1 MLLELTPNSLALADL
16 VGGVHRRFQV
26 LVEEAERKARPF
38 YKAKLGREASIAS
51 VIDEVFCAVD
61 RDGDK
66 AIAHYASLFDN
77 SRLKP
82 DELRVP
88 LAECER
94 AWKSIPKALQQAIRI
109 AIEQVEDYQRKLMP
123 RGFGER
129 LDKPLGVRWLPLGR
143 IGAYIP
149 GGAGGSLPL
158 PSTVIMNLIPA
169 KVAGV
174 KELVLATPARAD
186 GSIAKELLA
195 AAYAVGA
202 TEILRVG
209 GIPAIAAMACGTA
222 TMPAVDKIVGPGNI
236 YVTLAK
242 RHAYGRV
249 DIDMLAGPS
258 EVLVLCDRTA
268 DPRFVA
274 ADLLSQAEHDVL
286 AMCICVTIGDGIAEE
301 VQEELGRQL
310 AALPEARR
318 AVAEES
324 IRRHGRLVRCT
335 TVDQAVSLSN
345 RIAPE
350 HLEVLIAKPKT
361 VVSRL
366 VNAGAI
372 FVGPWSPEPIGDYV
386 AGPSHTLPTGGTAR
400 MWSGIGADTFLKR
413 SSLINFDQ
421 RTFTGLAQAG
431 LELARTEGLEAHA
444 RAIAVRLEKP
454 SVRGSGSGTRRKR
467 AR

>member
-1 MLLELTPNSLALADL
+1 MLLELTPDSAALADL
-16 VGGVHRRFQV
+16 VGGVHRRFQL

-38 YKAKLGREASIAS
+38 YKARLGREASIAE
-51 VIDEVFCAVD
+51 VIDEVFTAVD
-61 RDGDK
+61 REGD
-66 AIAHYASLFDN
+66 AAVARYAGLFDG
-77 SRLKP
+77 SRLSP
-82 DELRVP
+82 DELRLPVS
-88 LAECER
+88 ECAK
-94 AWKSIPKALQQAIRI
+94 AWKAIPRALQQAIRI
-109 AIEQVEDYQRKLMP
+109 AIDQVEEYQRKLLP

-143 IGAYIP
+143 VGAYVP

-158 PSTVIMNLIPA
+158 PSTVIMNLVPA

-186 GSIAKELLA
+186 GTVSTELLA

-222 TMPAVDKIVGPGNI
+222 GLPAVDKIVGPGNI

-249 DIDMLAGPS
+249 DLDMLAGPS
-258 EVLVLCDRTA
+258 EVLVICDRSA
-268 DPRFVA
+268 DPGFVA

-286 AMCICVTIGDGIAEE
+286 AMSICLTVGDGIAEGVQAE
-301 VQEELGRQL
+301 VARQL
-310 AALPEARR
+310 AELPEARR

-324 IRRHGRLVRCT
+324 IRRHGRLVRCAT
-335 TVDQAVSLSN
+335 LDQAVKLSN

-350 HLEVLIAKPKT
+350 HLEVLVAKPKL
-361 VVSRL
+361 VVPRL

-413 SSLINFDQ
+413 TSLINLDQ

-444 RAIAVRLEKP
+444 RAIAIRLAAKP
-454 SVRGSGSGTRRKR
+454 VSASARTKARRR
-467 AR
+467 P

>member
-1 MLLELTPNSLALADL
+1 MLLELSPDSPGLADL
-16 VGGVHRRFQV
+16 IGGVHRRFQ
-26 LVEEAERKARPF
+26 LLIDEAERKARPF
-38 YKAKLGREASIAS
+38 YQARLGREASIAS
-51 VIDEVFCAVD
+51 VIDEVFTAVD
-61 RDGDK
+61 RDGDQ
-66 AIAHYASLFDN
+66 AVARYASLFDG
-77 SRLKP
+77 SRLQP
-82 DELRVP
+82 DELRLP
-88 LAECER
+88 LAECQR
-94 AWKSIPKALQQAIRI
+94 AWKSIPRALQQAMRI
-109 AIEQVEDYQRKLMP
+109 AIEQVEDYQRKLLP

-143 IGAYIP
+143 VGAYVP
-149 GGAGGSLPL
+149 GGAGGSRPL
-158 PSTVIMNLIPA
+158 PSTVIMNLVPA

-186 GSIAKELLA
+186 GSVAKELLA

-202 TEILRVG
+202 TEVLRVG
-209 GIPAIAAMACGTA
+209 GIPAIAALACGTA
-222 TMPAVDKIVGPGNI
+222 SLPAVDKIVGPGNI

-258 EVLVLCDRTA
+258 EVLVICDRSA
-268 DPRFVA
+268 DPSFVA

-286 AMCICVTIGDGIAEE
+286 AMCICLTVGEGIAEA
-301 VQEELGRQL
+301 VQAELLRQL
-310 AALPEARR
+310 AALPDGRR

-324 IRRHGRLVRCT
+324 LRGHGRLVRCANL
-335 TVDQAVSLSN
+335 DQAVVLAN

-350 HLEVLIAKPKT
+350 HLEVLVAKPKAL
-361 VVSRL
+361 VPRL

-413 SSLINFDQ
+413 SSLINLDQ
-421 RTFTGLAQAG
+421 RTFANLAQAG
-431 LELARTEGLEAHA
+431 LELARSEGLEAHA
-444 RAIAVRLEKP
+444 RAIAIRLGKPAARPKRVR
-454 SVRGSGSGTRRKR
+454 
-467 AR
+467 